1 MTDTTVTNE
10 PPQGNQPEAR
20 TPTGEL
26 KDQNPQSLTPSP
38 SPAPKPEGGSFLTQ
52 EPKPEGDPKPAPQEG
67 DPKQEVK
74 EPKEGDA
81 PQGAPDKYVDFKLPD
96 GYKMDE
102 TASKEVTAMFK
113 ELNLSQDQAQKLV
126 DYYGANLLKTA
137 EAPYKAWVDT
147 QKEWIGDIQERFGSK
162 TDAVRKDINSA
173 ITNALPP
180 SLARAF
186 RTALDVTG
194 GGSNPDIFEALS
206 ILARAHI
213 EGKPVPAGGQSPAAN
228 KPPGQAERPSLA
240 DAMYPQ
246 LIPNRDRA

>member
-1 MTDTTVTNE
+1 MTDMTTNE

-26 KDQNPQSLTPSP
+26 KDQNPGSLTPSP

-52 EPKPEGDPKPAPQEG
+52 DPKPEGDPKPAPQEG
-67 DPKQEVK
+67 DPKPPVK
-74 EPKEGDA
+74 EPEGEKPPA
-81 PQGAPDKYVDFKLPD
+81 GAPEKYEDFKLPD

-137 EAPYKAWVDT
+137 EAPYKAWADT
-147 QKEWIGDIQERFGSK
+147 QKEWIGEIHDRFGSK
-162 TDAVRKDINSA
+162 ADATRNDINSA

-186 RTALDVTG
+186 RTALDITG
-194 GGSNPDIFEALS
+194 SGSNPDIIEALS
-206 ILARAHI
+206 IFARPHL
-213 EGKPVPAGGQSPAAN
+213 EGKPVPAGGQSPQAN
-228 KPPGQAERPSLA
+228 KTPGAPERPSLA
-240 DAMYPQ
+240 DAMYPHLAQ
-246 LIPNRDRA
+246 NRG

>member
-1 MTDTTVTNE
+1 MTDTTTNE
-10 PPQGNQPEAR
+10 PPQGNQSEAR

-26 KDQNPQSLTPSP
+26 RDQNPGSLTPSP
-38 SPAPKPEGGSFLTQ
+38 SPEKKDEGGSFLTQ
-52 EPKPEGDPKPAPQEG
+52 EPKPEEKPAPQEG
-67 DPKQEVK
+67 DPKPPVK
-74 EPKEGDA
+74 EPEGEKKDA
-81 PQGAPDKYVDFKLPD
+81 PQGAPEKYADFKLPD

-137 EAPYKAWVDT
+137 EAPYKFWADT
-147 QKEWIGDIQERFGSK
+147 QKEWIGEIQDRFGSK
-162 TDAVRKDINSA
+162 TDQTRKDINSA

-186 RTALDVTG
+186 RTAIDVTG
-194 GGSNPDIFEALS
+194 AGSNPDIFEALA
-206 ILARAHI
+206 ILAKPHI

-240 DAMYPQ
+240 DAMYAH

>member
-1 MTDTTVTNE
+1 MTDTTTNE

-38 SPAPKPEGGSFLTQ
+38 SPEKKDEGGSFLTQ
-52 EPKPEGDPKPAPQEG
+52 EPKPEEKPAPQEG
-67 DPKQEVK
+67 DPKPPVK
-74 EPKEGDA
+74 EPEGEKKDA
-81 PQGAPDKYVDFKLPD
+81 PQGAPEKYADFKLPD

-162 TDAVRKDINSA
+162 TDQTRRDINSA

-206 ILARAHI
+206 ILARPHI
-213 EGKPVPAGGQSPAAN
+213 EGKPVPAGGQSPETN
-228 KPPGQAERPSLA
+228 KTPGQANRPSLA
-240 DAMYPQ
+240 EAMYPHLAQ
-246 LIPNRDRA
+246 NRG